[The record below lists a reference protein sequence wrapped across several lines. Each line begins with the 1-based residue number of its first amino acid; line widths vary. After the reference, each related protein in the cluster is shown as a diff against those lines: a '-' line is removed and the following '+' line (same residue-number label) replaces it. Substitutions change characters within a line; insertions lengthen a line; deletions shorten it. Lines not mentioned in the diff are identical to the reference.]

1 MKITNTIDIRS
12 TPEKV
17 FYWLEDPDRAKRWMT
32 SVTKTE
38 IVKETS
44 TMVGTTFREYIE
56 ENGRGTEMY
65 GVVTEFVSNKK
76 LAFHLEGQFNTV
88 DVEFVLDEKD
98 GITTLT
104 QNAKI
109 TFKGVLKVLS
119 IFLSYFIKNKLVN
132 QAQGEFDKLKELCER
147 NVKYEDVS
155 R

>member
-1 MKITNTIDIRS
+1 MKVANTINIRS

-17 FYWLEDPDRAKRWMT
+17 FYWLEDPHRAKRWMT

-38 IVKETS
+38 IIKETS

-56 ENGRGTEMY
+56 ENGRDTEMH

-119 IFLSYFIKNKLVN
+119 IFLSHFIKNKLVN
-132 QAQGEFDKLKELCER
+132 QAQGEFAKLKELCER
-147 NVKYEDVS
+147 NVKYEDES